1 MGMNLEGFVW
11 KEEVREGQAHKHF
24 HTSIDR
30 MLFTESLL
38 LLGQKPLYS
47 NHPINYNGLILR
59 VYCRE
64 SRFTVKV
71 VL

>member
-1 MGMNLEGFVW
+1 MNGR
-11 KEEVREGQAHKHF
+11 KKRGTRPQHF
-24 HTSIDR
+24 HTSRDG

-38 LLGQKPLYS
+38 FLGQKPLYS

-59 VYCRE
+59 VCGRE